1 MRKFCMTLVWVLLV
15 VVSHA
20 CSKSEKSF
28 DEAHRHY
35 ESMDEASEVSMAA
48 SQTIEGKEFLKSA
61 SVDMEVKKAY
71 EATVYIE
78 NQLKALGGYVTF
90 SHLEAVV
97 LSEKVYETS
106 EKEAVLVKK
115 FRTENRM
122 QVRVPSL
129 ALGQF
134 LESVHNKS
142 VFLNTRLIDAEDI
155 SIQKKNLALKQ
166 TDAQT
171 TQKVINAMKPDE
183 KKVEETKDNLTSA
196 REQKIVQ
203 MTMQDLVDYSVVDI
217 YIKEPQ
223 TRVASIKIENTNTIE
238 NQYGSSF
245 WLEAKHALANGLY
258 MIKMTFV
265 MLLNIWPFIVIAIL
279 VGIVYRKRK
288 QNFFRKGKE

>member
-1 MRKFCMTLVWVLLV
+1 MRKFWKTLAWILLV
-15 VVSHA
+15 IISYA
-20 CSKSEKSF
+20 CSKSEKNF
-28 DEAHRHY
+28 GEVDRHT

-61 SVDMEVKKAY
+61 SVDMEVKNAY

-78 NQLKALGGYVTF
+78 HQLKALGGYVTS

-97 LSEKVYETS
+97 LS

-122 QVRVPSL
+122 QVRVPSS

-142 VFLNTRLIDAEDI
+142 VFLNTRLIDAKDI

-171 TQKVINAMKPDE
+171 TQKVINAMKPNE
-183 KKVEETKDNLTSA
+183 KKVEETKENLTSA
-196 REQKIVQ
+196 REQKIAQ

-265 MLLNIWPFIVIAIL
+265 MLLNIWPFIIIVIL

-288 QNFFRKGKE
+288 QNFFRKEKE

>member
-1 MRKFCMTLVWVLLV
+1 MRKFCKTLAWILLV
-15 VVSHA
+15 IISYA
-20 CSKSEKSF
+20 CSKSEKNF
-28 DEAHRHY
+28 GEADRHT

-61 SVDMEVKKAY
+61 SVDMEVKNAY
-71 EATVYIE
+71 DATVYIE
-78 NQLKALGGYVTF
+78 HQLKALGGYVTS
-90 SHLEAVV
+90 SHLEAEV

-106 EKEAVLVKK
+106 DKEAVLVKK

-122 QVRVPSL
+122 QVRVPSSE
-129 ALGQF
+129 LGQF

-142 VFLNTRLIDAEDI
+142 VFLNTRLIDAKDI

-183 KKVEETKDNLTSA
+183 KKVEETKENLTSA
-196 REQKIVQ
+196 REQKIAQ

-245 WLEAKHALANGLY
+245 WLEAKHALVNGLF